1 MKHMTISP
9 SAASFFHNEEAAPV
23 GEALQAVNLR
33 RRCKSVEVVGSPE
46 KVGNVP
52 VGHRILCVHSDGG
65 YVTTHEGDLYF
76 RGSLFHHCDAE
87 VLEAHSIEQFL
98 VVNTSD
104 GALYFTSHGGTPTR
118 LNLSDALPEL
128 HLSAVSTGTVKEDI
142 LPYDFATPLSNWRA
156 PLPSADVRAL
166 AAVVRRSYQ
175 QLQKAAK
182 GTGAYTRPILARY
195 AVRMTGGEYLWLSAP
210 VMIGHDTVKTHYR
223 IESEAVTGGGQFTG
237 ISAVTLSQPCFK
249 LGISVVNGVAAEWA
263 RLIQSVDIFVT
274 DEADIADTSLLDYR
288 IATTNVGTR
297 RYVAELGPEPRE
309 KSAIID
315 ELMRGNWHLI
325 ASCSDIAALAKHE
338 FRAWGISKNATS
350 VLPDIPTFTLQQS
363 TTFAHTLT
371 TSDCA
376 AITRRSSTEHLPAY
390 TMAHGGRLWQ
400 GGGSELLRAAWHTS
414 ALLMPPFSPTPC
426 TITAIERVS
435 TSQGDATIVSSH
447 SYPFT
452 PSAVNPLV
460 CAPHGAATALRIEVA
475 SGQTTKAID
484 FPLTPVHTCALAAT
498 YTANLLPTSFEPS
511 SPSLAVTQSAV
522 VPSPGRLTVSHI
534 AQPLI
539 TEYSQTVTGAEI
551 VALAATERPIY
562 SGGFGR
568 HPLYVFTDQGIF
580 VMPQSSSGALGEA
593 KLMSRKALDA
603 HTRPISGGGKIWF
616 TSTHQQLCS
625 IEGSKIRVV
634 IPRWQ
639 TAAMTWNDAEHELW
653 TLHPDGSLHIT
664 DGDGFFSRLTLNVDS
679 MYYDGKSALAVMP
692 DGSVLNICASV
703 PTEQTVK
710 YLSHPIM
717 LSADMQQ
724 RPARIIWNIFGS
736 NLHLRLTVLGEQGE
750 SKCGF
755 TICSAKVDGE
765 VNAPIALPLISP
777 PVRTVRLSVEGTAPA
792 GTVIYSAD
800 LYINTETHR

>member
-1 MKHMTISP
+1 MTISP

-33 RRCKSVEVVGSPE
+33 RRCKSVEVVGNPE

-52 VGHRILCVHSDGG
+52 TGHRIICIHSDGG
-65 YVTTHEGDLYF
+65 YVTTHGGDLYF
-76 RGSLFHHCDAE
+76 RGTLFHHCDAE

-98 VVNTSD
+98 VVNTTD

-142 LPYDFATPLSNWRA
+142 LPYDFATPLNNWRA

-166 AAVVRRSYQ
+166 AAAVRRSYQ

-237 ISAVTLSQPCFK
+237 IGAATLSLPCFK

-263 RLIQSVDIFVT
+263 HLIQSIDIFVT

-315 ELMRGNWHLI
+315 ELMGGNWHLI

-371 TSDCA
+371 SVDCA

-400 GGGSELLRAAWHTS
+400 GGGSERLRAAWHTS
-414 ALLMPPFSPTPC
+414 ALLMAPFSNTPC
-426 TITAIERVS
+426 TITTIERVS

-452 PSAVNPLV
+452 PSVVNPLV
-460 CAPHGAATALRIEVA
+460 CAPHGAASALRIEVA
-475 SGQTTKAID
+475 SGQTT
-484 FPLTPVHTCALAAT
+484 
-498 YTANLLPTSFEPS
+498 
-511 SPSLAVTQSAV
+511 
-522 VPSPGRLTVSHI
+522 
-534 AQPLI
+534 
-539 TEYSQTVTGAEI
+539 
-551 VALAATERPIY
+551 
-562 SGGFGR
+562 
-568 HPLYVFTDQGIF
+568 
-580 VMPQSSSGALGEA
+580 
-593 KLMSRKALDA
+593 
-603 HTRPISGGGKIWF
+603 
-616 TSTHQQLCS
+616 
-625 IEGSKIRVV
+625 
-634 IPRWQ
+634 
-639 TAAMTWNDAEHELW
+639 
-653 TLHPDGSLHIT
+653 
-664 DGDGFFSRLTLNVDS
+664 
-679 MYYDGKSALAVMP
+679 
-692 DGSVLNICASV
+692 
-703 PTEQTVK
+703 
-710 YLSHPIM
+710 
-717 LSADMQQ
+717 
-724 RPARIIWNIFGS
+724 
-736 NLHLRLTVLGEQGE
+736 
-750 SKCGF
+750 
-755 TICSAKVDGE
+755 
-765 VNAPIALPLISP
+765 
-777 PVRTVRLSVEGTAPA
+777 
-792 GTVIYSAD
+792 
-800 LYINTETHR
+800 

>member
-1 MKHMTISP
+1 MTISP
-9 SAASFFHNEEAAPV
+9 SASTFFHNEEAAPM

-33 RRCKSVEVVGSPE
+33 RRCKSVEVVGNPE

-52 VGHRILCVHSDGG
+52 TAHRIICIHSDGG
-65 YVTTHEGDLYF
+65 YVTTHGGDLYF

-98 VVNTSD
+98 VVNTTD
-104 GALYFTSHGGTPTR
+104 GALYFNSHGGTLCR

-142 LPYDFATPLSNWRA
+142 LPYDFAAPLSNWRA

-182 GTGAYTRPILARY
+182 GTGAYTRPFLVRY
-195 AVRMTGGEYLWLSAP
+195 AVRMTGGEYLWISAP

-237 ISAVTLSQPCFK
+237 IGAATLSLPCFK

-309 KSAIID
+309 KSANID
-315 ELMRGNWHLI
+315 ELMGGNWHLI

-371 TSDCA
+371 TSDCD
-376 AITRRSSTEHLPAY
+376 AITRRSSTEHQPAY

-400 GGGSELLRAAWHTS
+400 GGGSELLRAVWHTS
-414 ALLMPPFSPTPC
+414 ALLMAPFIPTPC
-426 TITAIERVS
+426 TITTIERVS

-484 FPLTPVHTCALAAT
+484 FPLTPVHTCVLAAT

-511 SPSLAVTQSAV
+511 IPSLAVTQSAV

-539 TEYSQTVTGAEI
+539 TEFSQTVTGAEI

-568 HPLYVFTDQGIF
+568 HPLYVFTDR
-580 VMPQSSSGALGEA
+580 A
-593 KLMSRKALDA
+593 
-603 HTRPISGGGKIWF
+603 
-616 TSTHQQLCS
+616 
-625 IEGSKIRVV
+625 
-634 IPRWQ
+634 
-639 TAAMTWNDAEHELW
+639 
-653 TLHPDGSLHIT
+653 
-664 DGDGFFSRLTLNVDS
+664 FS
-679 MYYDGKSALAVMP
+679 
-692 DGSVLNICASV
+692 
-703 PTEQTVK
+703 
-710 YLSHPIM
+710 
-717 LSADMQQ
+717 
-724 RPARIIWNIFGS
+724 
-736 NLHLRLTVLGEQGE
+736 
-750 SKCGF
+750 
-755 TICSAKVDGE
+755 
-765 VNAPIALPLISP
+765 
-777 PVRTVRLSVEGTAPA
+777 
-792 GTVIYSAD
+792 
-800 LYINTETHR
+800 